1 MGYTIDIL
9 KAPTVVRGLIGE
21 QVAKECVTKQL
32 NMIVQRP
39 ARILTLL
46 NNYEE
51 QIPPTAELKFFTKYH
66 NTMDFMGFWPRTVE
80 TLAIFPQ
87 LVVNYFQSD
96 AGLMKFI
103 SPPSETGSSQVF
115 KPFIIEVK
123 SNTFTEGHINFS
135 SNQLTM
141 FKHAEK
147 LGIDVIIPVVVFLR
161 DWRVKVRLK
170 DKNLRQIS
178 PSQFEIEN

>member
-1 MGYTIDIL
+1 MACSIDIL

-51 QIPPTAELKFFTKYH
+51 EIPPTAELKFFEKYH
-66 NTMDFMGFWPRTVE
+66 HSMDFMGFWPRTGE
-80 TLAIFPQ
+80 TLAVFPK

-96 AGLMKFI
+96 VGLMRFM
-103 SPPSETGSSQVF
+103 SPTSEAEPSQVF

-123 SNTFTEGHINFS
+123 SNTFTEGHISFS
-135 SNQLTM
+135 PNQITM

-147 LGIDVIIPVVVFLR
+147 LGIDIIIPVVVFLR
-161 DWRVKVRLK
+161 DWRVKIRLK
-170 DKNLRQIS
+170 DRNLRQIS
-178 PSQFEIEN
+178 PSHFAVEI